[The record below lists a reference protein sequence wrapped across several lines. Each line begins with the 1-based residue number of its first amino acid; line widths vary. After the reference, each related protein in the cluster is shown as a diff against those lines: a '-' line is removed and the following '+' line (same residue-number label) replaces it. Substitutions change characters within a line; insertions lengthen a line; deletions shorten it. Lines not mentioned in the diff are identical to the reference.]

1 MTQQTADNLK
11 IIDIR
16 SIRVPNSVKIQ
27 YVHIDSLTGQPGM
40 CRQAL
45 RLKGR
50 RHRWDSWIHP
60 TDRIRGESQQGI
72 SGDSVPEGCLKWGT
86 PNPNMA

>member
-16 SIRVPNSVKIQ
+16 SIRVPNSVKNQ

-45 RLKGR
+45 RLKEGG
-50 RHRWDSWIHP
+50 
-60 TDRIRGESQQGI
+60 TDGTAGYTQQI
-72 SGDSVPEGCLKWGT
+72 VSGGNHNKGFLATACLR
-86 PNPNMA
+86 AA